1 MDRRSLSD
9 ENIED
14 ILRQHLQA
22 EVEAVPPATNPWE
35 RMRGRLPRQH
45 KKFLGLFDLSLG
57 SAARPAL
64 AAVAVLV
71 LVIGVTT
78 WQSFEN
84 FGGNSPGVRTVTPE
98 DLGRGSGGSSRVGND
113 AINYEPSQGVRSTDA
128 EGTLFI
134 VIEDND
140 AESTYPIPVGG
151 DINRDGV
158 VDDLDRAYWEFAQTS
173 GAPVPTT
180 YPVATRYPRYT
191 PQPIATGAPAPAQS
205 SGDRAAYEP
214 AAPTTFRDYAQAGW
228 VWADQDNLSTF
239 SLDMDRTS
247 FQLALNWAQ
256 SGYAIEPD
264 SVRAEEWINSF
275 SYGYDEPSQDDTF
288 GITTDV
294 FEHPLYSDLHMV
306 RLGFQAPTVE
316 DNKPLNVTLVL
327 DASGSMADGN
337 RVDIA
342 RAAAEAIRESL
353 DNDDRIS
360 VVHFTD
366 HVIEQY
372 TVQHSRPD
380 RFRVV
385 ESIEKLA
392 PHSSTN
398 VQAGLNEGVRLAD
411 RARRERSNAHNYII
425 LMSDGVANV
434 DATDPFAILESAYD
448 ADSGNPLRLI
458 TIGVGINN
466 YNDVLLEQLA
476 QYGNGWYRYLND
488 VDHARQTFTRDN
500 WLALSTPFAD
510 QTRAQVSWN
519 PDVVE
524 SWRMIG
530 YENRI
535 TSAQS
540 FTENRKEFAEI
551 PAGAATT
558 VFFEV
563 RLTGEARSRSSQV
576 ADLGNVNLRW
586 VTPNGG
592 LSNRQAKELNMRPD
606 RAFGGSGDAL
616 LEFGAIVAL
625 AADRY
630 ASLPTVDSEGATD
643 VDSQLSALSNRL
655 QSLEGQLGELDS
667 YKDFRYVLTQML
679 DDLPQAPVGSSSGY
693 SN

>member
-14 ILRQHLQA
+14 ILRQHLRA
-22 EVEAVPPATNPWE
+22 EVEAIPPETNPWE
-35 RMRGRLPRQH
+35 RLRDRLPRQR
-45 KKFLGLFDLSLG
+45 KMFLGLFDLSLG

-78 WQSFEN
+78 WQSLEN
-84 FGGNSPGVRTVTPE
+84 FGGDPSFYPQSGAE
-98 DLGRGSGGSSRVGND
+98 SGGSSRGGDD
-113 AINYEPSQGVRSTDA
+113 AINYEPSLEEIRST
-128 EGTLFI
+128 GSRTPQYV
-134 VIEDND
+134 VIEDTD
-140 AESTYPIPVGG
+140 SADRGPVTEGSDELDESSWVLT
-151 DINRDGV
+151 
-158 VDDLDRAYWEFAQTS
+158 QTS

-180 YPVATRYPRYT
+180 YPVATNYPRYT
-191 PQPIATGAPAPAQS
+191 PLPQATGTPAPLQS
-205 SGDRAAYEP
+205 SGVDAAFEP

-239 SLDMDRTS
+239 SLDTDRTS

-275 SYGYDEPSQDDTF
+275 SYGYREPANNDSF

-294 FEHPLYSDLHMV
+294 IAHPLNGDLHMV

-342 RAAAEAIRESL
+342 RAAAESIRNSL
-353 DNDDRIS
+353 DSDDRIS

-366 HVIEQY
+366 NVIEQY
-372 TVQHSRPD
+372 TVQHSRPSSRD
-380 RFRVV
+380 VTN
-385 ESIEKLA
+385 SIGRLA
-392 PHSSTN
+392 PHGSTN

-411 RARRERSNAHNYII
+411 WARRERPSAYNYII

-448 ADSGNPLRLI
+448 ADSSNPLRLI

-476 QYGNGWYRYLND
+476 QYGNGWYRYLSD
-488 VDHARQTFTRDN
+488 VDQARATFARDN
-500 WLALSTPFAD
+500 WLAISTPFAD
-510 QTRAQVSWN
+510 QTRAQVTWN

-535 TSAQS
+535 TSDQS

-558 VFFEV
+558 VFFEI
-563 RLTGEARSRSSQV
+563 RLRDEIRSRLSQV
-576 ADLGNVNLRW
+576 ADLGNVDLRW

-630 ASLPTVDSEGATD
+630 ASLPTVDSGGAAD

-679 DDLPQAPVGSSSGY
+679 RDLPQAPVGSSSGY

>member
-22 EVEAVPPATNPWE
+22 EVEAIPPATNPWE
-35 RMRGRLPRQH
+35 RLRDRLPRQR
-45 KKFLGLFDLSLG
+45 KMFLGLFDLSLG

-78 WQSFEN
+78 WQSLEN
-84 FGGNSPGVRTVTPE
+84 FGAASPGFRTVTPE
-98 DLGRGSGGSSRVGND
+98 DLGRGGEGGRSFVQGTVTPQELND
-113 AINYEPSQGVRSTDA
+113 MK
-128 EGTLFI
+128 GTNFI
-134 VIEDND
+134 VSEVDGSEGIPDSVWE
-140 AESTYPIPVGG
+140 ESLLEV
-151 DINRDGV
+151 
-158 VDDLDRAYWEFAQTS
+158 RATS
-173 GAPVPTT
+173 WKPVPTT
-180 YPVATRYPRYT
+180 YPVATNYPVATRYPRYT
-191 PQPIATGAPAPAQS
+191 PAPTGTPAPLQS
-205 SGDRAAYEP
+205 SGVDAAFEP

-239 SLDMDRTS
+239 SLDTDRTS

-275 SYGYDEPSQDDTF
+275 SYGYREPANNDSF

-294 FEHPLYSDLHMV
+294 IAHPLNGDLHMV

-342 RAAAEAIRESL
+342 RAAAESIRNSL
-353 DNDDRIS
+353 DSDDRIA
-360 VVHFTD
+360 VVQFTD
-366 HVIEQY
+366 NVIEQY
-372 TVQHSRPD
+372 TVQHSRPSSRD
-380 RFRVV
+380 VTN
-385 ESIEKLA
+385 SIGSLA
-392 PHSSTN
+392 PHGSTN

-411 RARRERSNAHNYII
+411 WARRERPSAYNYII

-434 DATDPFAILESAYD
+434 NATDPFAILESAYD
-448 ADSGNPLRLI
+448 ADSSNPLRLI

-488 VDHARQTFTRDN
+488 VDHARETFAREN
-500 WLALSTPFAD
+500 WLAISTPFAD

-519 PDVVE
+519 SDVVE

-558 VFFEV
+558 VFFEI
-563 RLTGEARSRSSQV
+563 RLRDEIRSRLSQV
-576 ADLGNVNLRW
+576 ADLGNVDLRW
-586 VTPNGG
+586 VTPSGG
-592 LSNRQAKELNMRPD
+592 LSNRQAKELNIRPD

-679 DDLPQAPVGSSSGY
+679 RDLPQAPVGSSSGY

>member
-14 ILRQHLQA
+14 ILRQHLRA
-22 EVEAVPPATNPWE
+22 EVEAIPPTANPWE
-35 RMRGRLPRQH
+35 RMRDRLPRQH

-78 WQSFEN
+78 WQSLEN
-84 FGGNSPGVRTVTPE
+84 FGE
-98 DLGRGSGGSSRVGND
+98 DVPAIVPLSGGESGGSFEKPQWTYPVPD
-113 AINYEPSQGVRSTDA
+113 TDA
-128 EGTLFI
+128 SGTVSI

-140 AESTYPIPVGG
+140 SESS
-151 DINRDGV
+151 
-158 VDDLDRAYWEFAQTS
+158 LDSDSSQSFLEMRQTS
-173 GAPVPTT
+173 GEAISQIATSSPEPLAYPVPTA
-180 YPVATRYPRYT
+180 YPKYT
-191 PQPIATGAPAPAQS
+191 PLPQATGTPAPAQF
-205 SGDRAAYEP
+205 SGADAAYKP

-239 SLDMDRTS
+239 SLDTDRTS

-275 SYGYDEPSQDDTF
+275 SYGYREPASNDSF

-294 FEHPLYSDLHMV
+294 IAHPLNGDLHMV

-316 DNKPLNVTLVL
+316 DNKALNVTLVL

-342 RAAAEAIRESL
+342 RAAAESIRNSL
-353 DNDDRIS
+353 DSDDRIS

-366 HVIEQY
+366 DVIEQY
-372 TVQHSRPD
+372 TVQHSQPSSRD
-380 RFRVV
+380 VTN
-385 ESIEKLA
+385 SIGRLA
-392 PHSSTN
+392 PHGSTN

-411 RARRERSNAHNYII
+411 WARRERPSAYNYII

-434 DATDPFAILESAYD
+434 NATDPFAILESAYD
-448 ADSGNPLRLI
+448 ADSSNPLRLI

-476 QYGNGWYRYLND
+476 QYGNGWYRYLSD
-488 VDHARQTFTRDN
+488 VDHARATFARDN
-500 WLALSTPFAD
+500 WLAISTPFAD
-510 QTRAQVSWN
+510 QTRAQVTWN
-519 PDVVE
+519 SDVVE

-535 TSAQS
+535 TSDQS

-558 VFFEV
+558 VFFEI
-563 RLTGEARSRSSQV
+563 RLRDEIRSRLSQV
-576 ADLGNVNLRW
+576 ADLGNVDLRW
-586 VTPNGG
+586 VTPSGG

-606 RAFGGSGDAL
+606 RTFGGSGDAL

-630 ASLPTVDSEGATD
+630 ASLPTVDSGGAAD

-679 DDLPQAPVGSSSGY
+679 RDLPQAPVGSSSGY

>member
-14 ILRQHLQA
+14 ILRQHLRA
-22 EVEAVPPATNPWE
+22 EVEAIPPETNPWE
-35 RMRGRLPRQH
+35 RLRDRLPRQH

-78 WQSFEN
+78 WQSLEN
-84 FGGNSPGVRTVTPE
+84 FGE
-98 DLGRGSGGSSRVGND
+98 DVPAIVPLSGGESGGSFERPQWTYPVPD
-113 AINYEPSQGVRSTDA
+113 TDA
-128 EGTLFI
+128 SGTVSI

-140 AESTYPIPVGG
+140 SESS
-151 DINRDGV
+151 
-158 VDDLDRAYWEFAQTS
+158 LDSDSSQSFLEMRQTS
-173 GAPVPTT
+173 GEAISQIATSSPEPLAYPVPTA
-180 YPVATRYPRYT
+180 YPKYT
-191 PQPIATGAPAPAQS
+191 PLPQATGTPAPAQF
-205 SGDRAAYEP
+205 SGADAAYKP

-239 SLDMDRTS
+239 SLDTDRTS

-275 SYGYDEPSQDDTF
+275 SYGYDEPSHDDTF

-294 FEHPLYSDLHMV
+294 IAHPLNGDLHMV

-342 RAAAEAIRESL
+342 RAAAESIRNSL
-353 DNDDRIS
+353 DSDDRIS

-366 HVIEQY
+366 DVIEQY
-372 TVQHSRPD
+372 TVQHSRPSSRD
-380 RFRVV
+380 VTN
-385 ESIEKLA
+385 SIGRLA
-392 PHSSTN
+392 PHGSTN

-411 RARRERSNAHNYII
+411 WARRERPSAYNYII

-448 ADSGNPLRLI
+448 ADSSNPLRLI

-476 QYGNGWYRYLND
+476 QYGNGWYRYLSD
-488 VDHARQTFTRDN
+488 VDQARATFARDN
-500 WLALSTPFAD
+500 WLAISTPFAD
-510 QTRAQVSWN
+510 QTRAQVTWN

-535 TSAQS
+535 TSDQS

-563 RLTGEARSRSSQV
+563 RLRDEIRSRLSQV
-576 ADLGNVNLRW
+576 ADLGNVDLRW
-586 VTPNGG
+586 VTPSGG

-606 RAFGGSGDAL
+606 RTFGRSGDAL

-630 ASLPTVDSEGATD
+630 ASLPTVDSGGAAD

>member
-14 ILRQHLQA
+14 ILRQHLRA
-22 EVEAVPPATNPWE
+22 EVEAIPPATNPWE
-35 RMRGRLPRQH
+35 RLRDRLPRQR
-45 KKFLGLFDLSLG
+45 KMFLGLFDLSLG

-78 WQSFEN
+78 WQSLEN

-98 DLGRGSGGSSRVGND
+98 DLERGGSGYTLESLERADYVTNSD
-113 AINYEPSQGVRSTDA
+113 ASDA
-128 EGTLFI
+128 PGMLYI

-140 AESTYPIPVGG
+140 SERSLG
-151 DINRDGV
+151 DDSFQSLLEVR
-158 VDDLDRAYWEFAQTS
+158 QTS

-180 YPVATRYPRYT
+180 YPVATNYPVATRYPRYT
-191 PQPIATGAPAPAQS
+191 PAPTGTPASLQS
-205 SGDRAAYEP
+205 SGADAAYKP

-239 SLDMDRTS
+239 SLDTDRTS

-275 SYGYDEPSQDDTF
+275 SYGYREPANNDSF

-294 FEHPLYSDLHMV
+294 IAHPLNGDLHMV

-342 RAAAEAIRESL
+342 RAAAESIRNSL
-353 DNDDRIS
+353 DSDDRIS

-366 HVIEQY
+366 NVIEQY
-372 TVQHSRPD
+372 TVQHSRPSSRD
-380 RFRVV
+380 VTN
-385 ESIEKLA
+385 SIGRLA
-392 PHSSTN
+392 PHGSTN

-411 RARRERSNAHNYII
+411 WARRERPSAYNYII

-448 ADSGNPLRLI
+448 ADSSNPLRLI

-488 VDHARQTFTRDN
+488 VDHARETFARDN
-500 WLALSTPFAD
+500 WLAISTPFAD
-510 QTRAQVSWN
+510 QTRAQVTWN

-558 VFFEV
+558 VFFEI
-563 RLTGEARSRSSQV
+563 RLRDEIRSRLSQV

-586 VTPNGG
+586 VTPSGG
-592 LSNRQAKELNMRPD
+592 LSNRQAKELNMRLD

-679 DDLPQAPVGSSSGY
+679 RDLPQAPVGSSSGY

>member
-22 EVEAVPPATNPWE
+22 EVEAIPPATNPWE
-35 RMRGRLPRQH
+35 RMRGRLPRQR

-78 WQSFEN
+78 WQSLEN
-84 FGGNSPGVRTVTPE
+84 FGGDPSIYPQSGGGSTVTFE
-98 DLGRGSGGSSRVGND
+98 GLESAEYVTGDGSSV
-113 AINYEPSQGVRSTDA
+113 ELQTDSS
-128 EGTLFI
+128 GTTFL
-134 VIEDND
+134 VIQDND
-140 AESTYPIPVGG
+140 SERSLRSESFQSRVEV
-151 DINRDGV
+151 R
-158 VDDLDRAYWEFAQTS
+158 QTS

-180 YPVATRYPRYT
+180 YPVATNYPVATRYPRYT
-191 PQPIATGAPAPAQS
+191 PAPTGTPAPAQS
-205 SGDRAAYEP
+205 SGDRAAYKP
-214 AAPTTFRDYAQAGW
+214 ASPTTFRDSAQAGW

-239 SLDMDRTS
+239 SLDTDRTS

-275 SYGYDEPSQDDTF
+275 SYGYREPANNDSF

-353 DNDDRIS
+353 DSDDRIS

-385 ESIEKLA
+385 ESIDKLA

-448 ADSGNPLRLI
+448 ADSSNPLRLI

-488 VDHARQTFTRDN
+488 VEHARQTFTRDN
-500 WLALSTPFAD
+500 WLAISTPFAD

-535 TSAQS
+535 TSDQS

-576 ADLGNVNLRW
+576 ADLGNVDLRW

-606 RAFGGSGDAL
+606 RTFGGSGDTL

-655 QSLEGQLGELDS
+655 QSLEGQLGELGS

-679 DDLPQAPVGSSSGY
+679 KDLPQAPVGSSSGY

>member
-14 ILRQHLQA
+14 ILRQHLRA
-22 EVEAVPPATNPWE
+22 EVEAIPPTANPWE
-35 RMRGRLPRQH
+35 RLRDRLPRQH

-78 WQSFEN
+78 WQSLEN
-84 FGGNSPGVRTVTPE
+84 FGE
-98 DLGRGSGGSSRVGND
+98 DVPAIVPLSGGESGGSFERPQWTYPVPD
-113 AINYEPSQGVRSTDA
+113 TDA
-128 EGTLFI
+128 SGTVSI

-140 AESTYPIPVGG
+140 SESS
-151 DINRDGV
+151 
-158 VDDLDRAYWEFAQTS
+158 LDSDSSQSFLEMRQTS
-173 GAPVPTT
+173 GEAISQIATSSPEPLAYPVPTA
-180 YPVATRYPRYT
+180 YPKYT
-191 PQPIATGAPAPAQS
+191 PLPQATGTPAPLQS
-205 SGDRAAYEP
+205 SGVDAAFEP

-228 VWADQDNLSTF
+228 VWSDQDSLSTF
-239 SLDMDRTS
+239 SLDTDRTS

-256 SGYAIEPD
+256 SGYALEPD

-275 SYGYDEPSQDDTF
+275 SYGYREPASNDSF

-294 FEHPLYSDLHMV
+294 IAHPLNGDLHMV

-342 RAAAEAIRESL
+342 RAAAESIRNSL
-353 DNDDRIS
+353 DSDDRIS

-366 HVIEQY
+366 DVVEQY
-372 TVQHSRPD
+372 TVQHSRPSSRD
-380 RFRVV
+380 VTN
-385 ESIEKLA
+385 SIGSLA
-392 PHSSTN
+392 PHGSTN

-411 RARRERSNAHNYII
+411 WARRERPSAYNYII

-448 ADSGNPLRLI
+448 ADSSNPLRLI

-476 QYGNGWYRYLND
+476 QYGNGWYRYLSD
-488 VDHARQTFTRDN
+488 VDQARATFARDN
-500 WLALSTPFAD
+500 WLAISTPFAD

-535 TSAQS
+535 TSDQS

-558 VFFEV
+558 VFFEI
-563 RLTGEARSRSSQV
+563 RLRDEIRSRLSQV
-576 ADLGNVNLRW
+576 ADLGNVDLRW
-586 VTPNGG
+586 VTPSGG

-606 RAFGGSGDAL
+606 RTFGGSGDAL
-616 LEFGAIVAL
+616 FEFGAIVAL
-625 AADRY
+625 VADRY
-630 ASLPTVDSEGATD
+630 ASLPTVDSGGAAD

-679 DDLPQAPVGSSSGY
+679 RDLPQAPVGSSSGY